1 MNNDWPFDQPPNCAV
16 ISLRDIAEN
25 RAPILHVTHD
35 SDDHGWQFLDLED
48 PQEDQAVIVRLSHI
62 VDSDPT
68 IRELA
73 DLPPGWHAWR
83 RSKGEP
89 WIREPNPDDE
99 EETDGL

>member
-16 ISLRDIAEN
+16 TSLRDLAEN

-35 SDDHGWQFLDLED
+35 RDDHGWQFLGLED
-48 PQEDQAVIVRLSHI
+48 PREDQAVIVRFSHI

-68 IRELA
+68 IRDRA

-83 RSKGEP
+83 RSKDEP
-89 WIREPNPDDE
+89 WIREPNPNDE
-99 EETDGL
+99 EETDGP